1 MSSSKRLT
9 KRVPARFLD
18 LTSRLRGIYERVAR
32 RLHLDPSYVSRVAR
46 GERRSEAVKA
56 ALRERNAKSLGRK
69 ADRRAEG
76 QKLSSESDLLN
87 YVGSR
92 DENGRRNELP
102 GIGLQYRVVT
112 WPILT
117 Q

>member
-56 ALRERNAKSLGRK
+56 ALRKEMRKVLGGRRTVVRK
-69 ADRRAEG
+69 A
-76 QKLSSESDLLN
+76 KN
-87 YVGSR
+87 
-92 DENGRRNELP
+92 
-102 GIGLQYRVVT
+102 
-112 WPILT
+112 
-117 Q
+117 